1 MNELITIENNVP
13 ILDID
18 TANQIVEFIRKAKEI
33 KDAETALREK
43 ILKEMEEKKIKT
55 IKTEEFSI
63 TYKDG
68 YEKEKFDSKGFRAD
82 YPDLYDSYVSMTHCN
97 PSILIKMMEDK
108 GLTVT
113 EITFWIPL
121 RERESRFGSRM
132 VTSSQEISCLMLILA
147 NID

>member
-1 MNELITIENNVP
+1 MNKLITIENNVP
-13 ILDID
+13 VLDID

-68 YEKEKFDSKGFRAD
+68 YDKEKFDSKGFRSD
-82 YPDLYDSYVSMTHCN
+82 HPDLYDSYVSMTHCN
-97 PSILIKMMEDK
+97 PSILIKLMEDK
-108 GLTVT
+108 G
-113 EITFWIPL
+113 
-121 RERESRFGSRM
+121 
-132 VTSSQEISCLMLILA
+132 
-147 NID
+147 